1 MKENVERRGE
11 RMIYDEKTK
20 KYTNDNGEQYYDLRT
35 AAKKLRRSI
44 VTVRRYV
51 QMGQL
56 SKILDDSDKHRPE
69 FCRKILIPC
78 HEVDNW

>member
-1 MKENVERRGE
+1 
-11 RMIYDEKTK
+11 MIYNEKTK
-20 KYTNDNGEQYYDLRT
+20 IYSNGTENYYDLRT

>member
-20 KYTNDNGEQYYDLRT
+20 IYSNGTENFYDLRT